1 MEASE
6 VNSTLILRA
15 DEMGNELRKLVK
27 EKAEDRAAV
36 LVTMDLM
43 DEAAEA
49 EATLA
54 VYGRGYMLVELCR
67 LMWNDPRIGPA
78 LRVLLMSEIEKIKLS
93 DEGKRIE
100 AWRVLLVHG
109 PGAARNAAIPIPGVG
124 CLLVRFGRW
133 AVGQTDSR
141 TGGTIYPRE
150 GVGLCYACFWVRS
163 E

>member
-1 MEASE
+1 MNTDKDVRQVEASE

-67 LMWNDPRIGPA
+67 LMWNDTRIGPA
-78 LRVLLMSEIEKIKLS
+78 LRVFLMSEIEKIKLS
-93 DEGKRIE
+93 DENK
-100 AWRVLLVHG
+100 
-109 PGAARNAAIPIPGVG
+109 
-124 CLLVRFGRW
+124 
-133 AVGQTDSR
+133 
-141 TGGTIYPRE
+141 
-150 GVGLCYACFWVRS
+150 
-163 E
+163 

>member
-1 MEASE
+1 MRPADVSE

-43 DEAAEA
+43 DGEEEA
-49 EATLA
+49 EAT
-54 VYGRGYMLVELCR
+54 VMVRGRGYMLVELCR

-93 DEGKRIE
+93 DENK
-100 AWRVLLVHG
+100 
-109 PGAARNAAIPIPGVG
+109 
-124 CLLVRFGRW
+124 
-133 AVGQTDSR
+133 
-141 TGGTIYPRE
+141 
-150 GVGLCYACFWVRS
+150 
-163 E
+163 

>member
-1 MEASE
+1 MNTDKDVRQVEASE
-6 VNSTLILRA
+6 VESALILRA

-93 DEGKRIE
+93 DESK
-100 AWRVLLVHG
+100 
-109 PGAARNAAIPIPGVG
+109 
-124 CLLVRFGRW
+124 
-133 AVGQTDSR
+133 
-141 TGGTIYPRE
+141 
-150 GVGLCYACFWVRS
+150 
-163 E
+163 

>member
-1 MEASE
+1 MNTDKDMRPADVSE

-67 LMWNDPRIGPA
+67 LMWNDPRIGVA

-93 DEGKRIE
+93 NESK
-100 AWRVLLVHG
+100 
-109 PGAARNAAIPIPGVG
+109 
-124 CLLVRFGRW
+124 
-133 AVGQTDSR
+133 
-141 TGGTIYPRE
+141 
-150 GVGLCYACFWVRS
+150 
-163 E
+163 

>member
-1 MEASE
+1 MNTDKDMRPAEVSE
-6 VNSTLILRA
+6 VKSALILRA
-15 DEMGNELRKLVK
+15 DEIGNELRKLIK

-93 DEGKRIE
+93 DESK
-100 AWRVLLVHG
+100 
-109 PGAARNAAIPIPGVG
+109 
-124 CLLVRFGRW
+124 
-133 AVGQTDSR
+133 
-141 TGGTIYPRE
+141 
-150 GVGLCYACFWVRS
+150 
-163 E
+163 

>member
-1 MEASE
+1 MNTDKNVRQVEASE
-6 VNSTLILRA
+6 VESALILRA

-67 LMWNDPRIGPA
+67 LMWNDTRIGPA
-78 LRVLLMSEIEKIKLS
+78 LRVFLMSEIEKIKLS
-93 DEGKRIE
+93 DENK
-100 AWRVLLVHG
+100 
-109 PGAARNAAIPIPGVG
+109 
-124 CLLVRFGRW
+124 
-133 AVGQTDSR
+133 
-141 TGGTIYPRE
+141 
-150 GVGLCYACFWVRS
+150 
-163 E
+163 

>member
-1 MEASE
+1 MNTDKDMRPADVSE

-27 EKAEDRAAV
+27 ENAEDRAAV
-36 LVTMDLM
+36 LVTMDQM

-93 DEGKRIE
+93 DESK
-100 AWRVLLVHG
+100 
-109 PGAARNAAIPIPGVG
+109 
-124 CLLVRFGRW
+124 
-133 AVGQTDSR
+133 
-141 TGGTIYPRE
+141 
-150 GVGLCYACFWVRS
+150 
-163 E
+163 

>member
-1 MEASE
+1 MNTDKDMRPADVSE

-67 LMWNDPRIGPA
+67 LMWNDPRIGVA

-93 DEGKRIE
+93 NENK
-100 AWRVLLVHG
+100 
-109 PGAARNAAIPIPGVG
+109 
-124 CLLVRFGRW
+124 
-133 AVGQTDSR
+133 
-141 TGGTIYPRE
+141 
-150 GVGLCYACFWVRS
+150 
-163 E
+163 